1 MALRPE
7 RKEKELLRLWP
18 APVPHQ
24 EVKWCVVKPGVRCPR
39 EEVLLFRS
47 SPGALPCGIPCSFL
61 PRPTNIQNIRRRPG
75 PAQVWALVRKEADR
89 LESIGA
95 PQGEGWD
102 RSAMPPLPPQW
113 KEPKGVAVTWAQV
126 RQERS

>member
-47 SPGALPCGIPCSFL
+47 NPGPSPAGSPVPSSPAPPTSKTLGTGLALPKYGL
-61 PRPTNIQNIRRRPG
+61 
-75 PAQVWALVRKEADR
+75 W
-89 LESIGA
+89 
-95 PQGEGWD
+95 
-102 RSAMPPLPPQW
+102 
-113 KEPKGVAVTWAQV
+113 
-126 RQERS
+126 

>member
-1 MALRPE
+1 MALLPE

-24 EVKWCVVKPGVRCPR
+24 EVKWRVVKPGVRCPR

-61 PRPTNIQNIRRRPG
+61 PSPTIIHNIGRWPD

-89 LESIGA
+89 LENIGA
-95 PQGEGWD
+95 PQGEGWN
-102 RSAMPPLPPQW
+102 RSAMGALTGNGETQRN
-113 KEPKGVAVTWAQV
+113 PKGWWAPEH
-126 RQERS
+126 R